1 MDKWICMNCESEN
14 SGNGDFCAFC
24 GAKRVTGSD
33 VNREQTVP
41 VPPVETWK
49 QGAQEQSSQY
59 RYTNAAADRP
69 ADGFRETRADSR
81 TESNGDALRA
91 LIRKYDLLKIIYKA
105 LIVFFTIVLLALFA
119 VPYINGY
126 NQYTVYNNC
135 GGKNGPIEQICS
147 IVLVCITIAPAV
159 FACIPLNAR
168 RRNLPITITVIVAIL
183 TTIYCASILFT
194 SIELNAVLVL
204 VILAAWACVVF
215 AVLMVKTLNRLDNAM
230 YRPIGF

>member
-1 MDKWICMNCESEN
+1 MNCESEN

-24 GAKRVTGSD
+24 GAKRIAGSD

-49 QGAQEQSSQY
+49 QSAQGQSSQY
-59 RYTNAAADRP
+59 RQAAVDRT
-69 ADGFRETRADSR
+69 GGGSRETRTDSR

-91 LIRKYDLLKIIYKA
+91 LIRKYDLQKIIYKA

-126 NQYTVYNNC
+126 DKYTVYNSC

-194 SIELNAVLVL
+194 SIKLNAVLVL

>member
-24 GAKRVTGSD
+24 GAKRIAGSD

-49 QGAQEQSSQY
+49 QSAQGQSSQY
-59 RYTNAAADRP
+59 RQAAVDRT
-69 ADGFRETRADSR
+69 GGGSRETRTDSR

-91 LIRKYDLLKIIYKA
+91 LIKKYDAQKILFKV
-105 LIVFFTIVLLALFA
+105 LVVFFAVVQLALFA
-119 VPYINGY
+119 VPYIKGIDR
-126 NQYTVYNNC
+126 YTVYNNC
-135 GGKNGPIEQICS
+135 GGKNGSIEQICS
-147 IVLVCITIAPAV
+147 IVLVCITIAPAI

-168 RRNLPITITVIVAIL
+168 RRNLPITIAVIVAIL
-183 TTIYCASILFT
+183 TTVYCASILFT
-194 SIELNAVLVL
+194 SIDLNAVMIL

-215 AVLMVKTLNRLDNAM
+215 SVLMVKTLNRLDNAM